1 MPDILALFANK
12 LLYFGNSKHLIHQN
26 WQQCPSLVFIA
37 SSLNM
42 FNHYSVLLFL
52 LLPLDA
58 VGHGLQNPFYNQMS
72 DMCLFCLFLYFIC
85 IWCRILV
92 FNDDW
97 NDLFNLQ
104 VSFEDILGEP
114 AGAHSIDCVWKNSY
128 KCFNCGKNCC
138 YKFLTTL
145 CEIFIALHWG
155 CEFAII
161 AFQNI
166 WCFTPLLRCLSIIMG
181 CCQKFYSSIV
191 SCCLAP
197 LCETCG
203 LCFSQIK
210 VQNK

>member
-1 MPDILALFANK
+1 
-12 LLYFGNSKHLIHQN
+12 
-26 WQQCPSLVFIA
+26 
-37 SSLNM
+37 
-42 FNHYSVLLFL
+42 
-52 LLPLDA
+52 
-58 VGHGLQNPFYNQMS
+58 MS
-72 DMCLFCLFLYFIC
+72 DMCLSCLTVPLFYLCLVSCSCIQWRLYTVCSIF
-85 IWCRILV
+85 
-92 FNDDW
+92 
-97 NDLFNLQ
+97 Q

-145 CEIFIALHWG
+145 CGIFIALYWG

-161 AFQNI
+161 TFQHI